1 MEFHPILEQIS
12 ATLAFASI
20 TLVAIISFNRF
31 FTLMTLWNETI
42 DRCGVGSI
50 TSDDML
56 QPWLIRIYQR
66 AYAYLCSGRI
76 SIVLAIVIF
85 FQVLTARTDSGDSRD
100 MLRLVSIA
108 AELIFVVVSFMYV
121 FSSSL
126 GLRKELKELRK
137 RFPDHTFTM
146 KQLRKGLQEEGQ
158 VDIEKAVQGCTFEED
173 E

>member
-1 MEFHPILEQIS
+1 MFPIILEQIS

-31 FTLMTLWNETI
+31 NMLMTLWNETI
-42 DRCGVGSI
+42 DSGKVDTL
-50 TSDDML
+50 TSDELM

-76 SIVLAIVIF
+76 SVVLAIVIF
-85 FQVLTARTDSGDSRD
+85 LQVLTARTDSGSTRD
-100 MLRLVSIA
+100 MLRMISVISELV
-108 AELIFVVVSFMYV
+108 FVVVSFMYV

-137 RFPDHTFTM
+137 RFPDHTITM
-146 KQLRKGLQEEGQ
+146 NQLRQALRDEGQ
-158 VDIEKAVQGCTFEED
+158 IDIQKAIRGCEFDED
-173 E
+173 D